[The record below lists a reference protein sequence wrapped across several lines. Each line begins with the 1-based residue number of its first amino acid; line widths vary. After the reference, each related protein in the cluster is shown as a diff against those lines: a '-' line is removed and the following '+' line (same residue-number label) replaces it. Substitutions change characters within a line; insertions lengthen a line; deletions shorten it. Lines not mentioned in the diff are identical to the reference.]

1 MNWDEMALDS
11 LAFGMVISILGYQLG
26 LFLKKKFCW
35 AILNPLLIS
44 IIVVILVLTLLHMD
58 YDNYNAGCK
67 YLSYL
72 LTPATVCLA

>member
-44 IIVVILVLTLLHMD
+44 IVAVIVFLLA
-58 YDNYNAGCK
+58 YSK
-67 YLSYL
+67 SITIPT
-72 LTPATVCLA
+72 TPALSI

>member
-35 AILNPLLIS
+35 AILNPLLMPFRLQIRS
-44 IIVVILVLTLLHMD
+44 
-58 YDNYNAGCK
+58 
-67 YLSYL
+67 
-72 LTPATVCLA
+72 